1 MVDLL
6 ISVADMEYLKIF
18 ELESM
23 DKLLSMLIADHIFE
37 ILVQVVVGFNYFNLR
52 L

>member
-23 DKLLSMLIADHIFE
+23 DKLLSIIADHIFE
-37 ILVQVVVGFNYFNLR
+37 ILCLVFVGFNYSNVV
-52 L
+52 